1 VPDGHRPVSAPL
13 AIFTTCKPFTGKF
26 ATLQRNALQ
35 SWALIRPRCEIL
47 VFGDEPGVA
56 ETCRELGLRQIPD
69 VACSEHGTPL
79 MDAMFASAQRETSA
93 PILACV
99 NADIMMTSAIVS
111 ATEAARR
118 DYARFLLITR
128 RWNVDLETAWDFES
142 PGWESALVA
151 YARAGTQEPLGGG
164 VDVFAYPRGMW
175 GPLPPYAIGRGRWD
189 SAIIYEAR
197 RQAIPVIDASPVV
210 TCLHPNHH
218 YSDQIRSTPAG
229 YVGPDG
235 ERNERLLGGAEFI
248 FSSLNA
254 THVLGSS
261 GIRRNFDPHP
271 RRTLRRLAI
280 LPALYRPL
288 RPLAPAVRFLAPWW
302 RWLNARQE
310 GPPERQHRG
319 NL

>member
-1 VPDGHRPVSAPL
+1 MSAPL

-26 ATLQRNALQ
+26 ATLQRNALR
-35 SWALIRPRCEIL
+35 SWALIRPRCEIV

-56 ETCRELGLRQIPD
+56 ETCRELGLRQVPT
-69 VACSEHGTPL
+69 VTRSGHGTPL
-79 MDAMFASAQRETSA
+79 LDAMFEAAQRETSA

-99 NADIMMTSAIVS
+99 NADIMLTGEIISAVE
-111 ATEAARR
+111 TARR
-118 DYARFLLITR
+118 RCPRFLLITR
-128 RWNVDLETAWDFES
+128 RWNVDLERPWDFDT
-142 PGWESALVA
+142 PGWDSALVD
-151 YARAGTQEPLGGG
+151 YARGRGIQEPLGGG

-175 GPLPPYAIGRGRWD
+175 GPLPSFAIGRGRWD
-189 SAIIYEAR
+189 SALIYEAR
-197 RQAIPVIDASPVV
+197 RLAIPVIDASPVV

-254 THVLGSS
+254 THILGPS
-261 GIRRNFDPHP
+261 GLRRNIDLHP
-271 RRTLRRLAI
+271 RRVLRRLGT

-288 RPLAPAVRFLAPWW
+288 RPLAPVVRFLAPWW
-302 RWLNARQE
+302 RRINARPE

>member
-1 VPDGHRPVSAPL
+1 VSAPL

-56 ETCRELGLRQIPD
+56 EICRELSLRQIPN
-69 VACSEHGTPL
+69 VARSEHGTPL
-79 MDAMFASAQRETSA
+79 LDALFESAQHETSA
-93 PILACV
+93 PVLACV
-99 NADIMMTSAIVS
+99 NADIMLTSAIVT
-111 ATEAARR
+111 ATETARR
-118 DYARFLLITR
+118 RYARFLLITR
-128 RWNVDLETAWDFES
+128 RWNVDLERAWDFEA
-142 PGWESALVA
+142 PEWESALVD
-151 YARAGTQEPLGGG
+151 YARSHGIQEPLGGG

-175 GPLPPYAIGRGRWD
+175 GPLPPFAIGRGRWD

-197 RQAIPVIDASPVV
+197 RLAIPVIDASPLV

-254 THVLGSS
+254 THILEPA
-261 GIRRNFDPHP
+261 GIRRNIDLHP
-271 RRTLRRLAI
+271 RRTLRRLAT

-302 RWLNARQE
+302 RWINARQE
-310 GPPERQHRG
+310 GPPARPHRG